1 MALRIH
7 RVQVW
12 SGEIPD
18 KPGAAA
24 AMLERLTRAGADL
37 EFLMTRPHRGKPD
50 ISVLFLAPVQGAQQV
65 EAALAVGLATARDVA
80 MLCVESENRAGIGA
94 QVMTSLAV
102 AGINLRG
109 ISISTVAE
117 RMVAYLAFDNEDSA
131 RLAIQVLATLT

>member
-18 KPGAAA
+18 KPGGAA

-50 ISVLFLAPVQGAQQV
+50 VSVLFLAPVEGQRQL
-65 EAALAVGLATARDVA
+65 EAAQVAGLDPAREVA
-80 MLCVESENRAGIGA
+80 MLCIESENRLGIGL
-94 QVMTSLAV
+94 QIMSSLAV

-109 ISISTVAE
+109 ISISSVGD
-117 RMVAYLAFDNEDSA
+117 RMAAYLAFDNEDSA
-131 RLAIQVLATLT
+131 QLAVQVLATLT

>member
-12 SGEIPD
+12 SAEIPD

-24 AMLERLTRAGADL
+24 AMLERLTCAGADL

-50 ISVLFLAPVQGAQQV
+50 VSVLFLAPVQGAQQT
-65 EAALAVGLATARDVA
+65 EAAQAAGLAPARDVA
-80 MLCVESENRAGIGA
+80 MLCVESENRPGIGA
-94 QVMTSLAV
+94 QVMSSLAV

-109 ISISTVAE
+109 ISISTVGD
-117 RMVAYLAFDNEDSA
+117 RMAAYLAFDHEDSS
-131 RLAIQVLATLT
+131 RLAVQVLATLT

>member
-24 AMLERLTRAGADL
+24 AMLERLTHAGADL
-37 EFLMTRPHRGKPD
+37 EFLMTRPQRGKPD
-50 ISVLFLAPVQGAQQV
+50 VGVLFLAPVQGAQQI
-65 EAALAVGLATARDVA
+65 EAAQKAGLSPARDVA
-80 MLCVESENRAGIGA
+80 MLCVESENRPGIGA
-94 QVMTSLAV
+94 QVMGLLAV

-131 RLAIQVLATLT
+131 CQAIQVLATLT

>member
-12 SGEIPD
+12 SGEIPN

-37 EFLMTRPHRGKPD
+37 EYLMTRPHPSKSEV
-50 ISVLFLAPVQGAQQV
+50 SVLFLAPVQGARQT
-65 EAALAVGLATARDVA
+65 EAAQGAGLAPARDVA
-80 MLCVESENRAGIGA
+80 MMCVESDNRPGIGA
-94 QVMTSLAV
+94 QVMSSLAV

-109 ISISTVAE
+109 ICISTVGD
-117 RMVAYLAFDNEDSA
+117 RMAAYLAFDDEDNA
-131 RLAIQVLATLT
+131 RLAVQVLAMLT